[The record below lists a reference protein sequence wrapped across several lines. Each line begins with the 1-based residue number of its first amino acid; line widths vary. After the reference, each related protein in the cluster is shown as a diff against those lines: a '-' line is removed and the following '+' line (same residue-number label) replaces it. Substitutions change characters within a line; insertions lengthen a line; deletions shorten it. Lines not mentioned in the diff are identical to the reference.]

1 MTKEGKDNRRRQW
14 KVHEG
19 ENLLSS
25 FLGSGPGG
33 CTQANLCQGMDLQF
47 GRMWHTCFSWPNS
60 FKWVELA
67 YYLLYNQ
74 NFLSVCVG
82 RFVEAHNLAE
92 FVDIFTVTT
101 EYWHHGNC
109 HVSKSWFVMEGA
121 VTCLSNSCKRCLK
134 KKKKAGGGPR
144 GNGGS
149 NVFIF

>member
-1 MTKEGKDNRRRQW
+1 MQ
-14 KVHEG
+14 EG
-19 ENLLSS
+19 ENLLLS

-47 GRMWHTCFSWPNS
+47 GRMWYTCSSWPNS

-92 FVDIFTVTT
+92 FVDIFPITT

-109 HVSKSWFVMEGA
+109 HVSKS
-121 VTCLSNSCKRCLK
+121 
-134 KKKKAGGGPR
+134 
-144 GNGGS
+144 
-149 NVFIF
+149 